1 MSAYDNPTIIKND
14 AALTWSQVG
23 AGFTESFNKAMNAQ
37 LAIAA
42 EERKYEAKLK
52 KETDAAQIAKQTANT
67 EQSMAN
73 MKETQAAVDTV
84 KAAPPVLTNKFG
96 KLYSKLLKKDG
107 KNDVDGSLEV
117 LSPERIEANDKFK
130 IGTNQFKTKCQA
142 SFGPMASN
150 IIEGKALGPREW
162 ANRDWNGTTK
172 LDKKINEITYYA
184 SDDDNYSYNN
194 KTNKDLY
201 IEDEDPSKPVM
212 EIITAVKRD
221 KELADFSD
229 EELKIEREK
238 KDSGLIYDETTK
250 EYSLKFKQALGAST
264 WDGTFFHK
272 IPDATDS
279 DKVWGKDQG
288 NVLDEKNGLRAEYIM
303 NAGSPI
309 ISKEKIKDFPNKEKM
324 IETIY
329 VNMPAMNKV
338 LDQYYKAGATGLLNS
353 DLKDKTLLQSFLR
366 TKLYRGNEDLATW
379 VAKFNTDV
387 KQENFMKDKLLEI
400 DTETKLGSNYKRRV
414 AKEED
419 VTAKRANKVG
429 DWVYYSQ
436 SEKIVATAKAEQSG
450 GEKDER
456 PADQKNQDAFDN
468 LIAARIKSGE
478 AIKGKDGMYL
488 KVKNGKGSLYKFNAE
503 GVRMPVDTTGD
514 SLQDMINTIG
524 GTIKV
529 DNTGRRIL
537 K

>member
-1 MSAYDNPTIIKND
+1 MSAYDNPTIIKDNSGMIF
-14 AALTWSQVG
+14 AQGIA
-23 AGFTESFNKAMNAQ
+23 SFGENFSKAMNAQ

-96 KLYSKLLKKDG
+96 KLYSELLKKSG
-107 KNDVDGSLEV
+107 EATVKGSLEV
-117 LSPERIEANDKFK
+117 LSPEETEANNKFK
-130 IGTNQFKTKCQA
+130 IGTNQFKTKCQS

-184 SDDDNYSYNN
+184 SDDDNYSYNG

-212 EIITAVKRD
+212 EIITAVERD
-221 KELADFSD
+221 KELANFSD

-238 KDSGLIYDETTK
+238 KDSGLIYDETTQK
-250 EYSLKFKQALGAST
+250 YSLKFKQALGAST

-272 IPDATDS
+272 IPDAPDS
-279 DKVWGKDQG
+279 DKLWGKDQG
-288 NVLDEKNGLRAEYIM
+288 NILDEKNGLRAEYIM
-303 NAGSPI
+303 NAGSPV
-309 ISKEKIKDFPNKEKM
+309 ISKEKIKDFPNKEKL

-329 VNMPAMNKV
+329 LDMPAINGV
-338 LDQYYKAGATGLLNS
+338 LNQYYKVGATGLLNS

-379 VAKFNTDV
+379 TAKFNTDV
-387 KQENFMKDKLLEI
+387 KQENFMRDKLLEI
-400 DTETKLGSNYKRRV
+400 DTETKLGSTYKRRI

-419 VTAKRANKVG
+419 VTAKRAKKVG

-436 SEKIVATAKAEQSG
+436 SEKIVPTAKAEQSG
-450 GEKDER
+450 GKTDESTA
-456 PADQKNQDAFDN
+456 ADKAQTAFN
-468 LIAARIKSGE
+468 TRVKTLIDSGGE
-478 AIKGKDGMYL
+478 TGIIKDGLTLMKHPKYGWGLYDSYGNKKAGTEKITNPRKLATFIGSTLPTL
-488 KVKNGKGSLYKFNAE
+488 K
-503 GVRMPVDTTGD
+503 
-514 SLQDMINTIG
+514 
-524 GTIKV
+524 
-529 DNTGRRIL
+529 
-537 K
+537 